1 MITLGSVFGKDESK
15 KIVALNSKDAEKELT
30 TRCKA
35 INMACNKGNKGNKGW
50 KLTCAATI

>member
-1 MITLGSVFGKDESK
+1 MGSVFGKDESK